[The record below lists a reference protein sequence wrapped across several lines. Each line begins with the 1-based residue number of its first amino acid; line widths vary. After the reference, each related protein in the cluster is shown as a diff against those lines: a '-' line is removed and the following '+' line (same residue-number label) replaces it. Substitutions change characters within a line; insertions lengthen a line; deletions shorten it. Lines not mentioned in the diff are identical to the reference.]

1 MEESVNSLNLLPRV
15 KPYVD
20 NFVAGI
26 RQDGIEHL
34 FKLHTPS
41 IGDKN
46 GMNNKA
52 FNLSMYDFRG
62 NEMELYFKFFEIDKR
77 LYVGKMLLIYLD
89 NNLHARLQIS

>member
-1 MEESVNSLNLLPRV
+1 MEESVDSLNLLPRV

-46 GMNNKA
+46 GMNNKVSNIIYHWIWA
-52 FNLSMYDFRG
+52 APCPDLMVNYNTDFR
-62 NEMELYFKFFEIDKR
+62 
-77 LYVGKMLLIYLD
+77 VVIYHQ
-89 NNLHARLQIS
+89 NLATARNGW